1 MTKEGFHHYGH
12 GKLLLTG
19 EYFVLDGA
27 EALAVPTQLGQQFK
41 SYSLPHKQ
49 SLVHW
54 KSLDHDSSCWFE
66 GKFYLD
72 GKYYPSHLSDESTG
86 KRILEFLNSALD
98 LAPQKMVGFA
108 IEVETT
114 LEFNKDW
121 GLGSSSTLVASFAQW
136 LKIDPFELLQRT
148 FGGSGYDVACARA
161 DGPITYSNLV
171 NPPEIKSVQLNWSFK
186 DQFVFAYLGNKQDSR
201 EGIQRYKEFPAK
213 QSILNQISAL
223 THKVVQARDLTEF
236 SALIDQHE
244 SIVAEQLQLDKVKDL
259 YFSDFNGSIKSLG
272 AWGGD
277 FILAASEQPV
287 DRTKNYFSSK
297 GLTACLSWD
306 ELILDR

>member
-1 MTKEGFHHYGH
+1 
-12 GKLLLTG
+12 
-19 EYFVLDGA
+19 
-27 EALAVPTQLGQQFK
+27 
-41 SYSLPHKQ
+41 
-49 SLVHW
+49 
-54 KSLDHDSSCWFE
+54 
-66 GKFYLD
+66 
-72 GKYYPSHLSDESTG
+72 
-86 KRILEFLNSALD
+86 LNSALD
-98 LAPQKMVGFA
+98 IAPEKMVGLA
-108 IEVETT
+108 IEIKTT

-148 FGGSGYDVACARA
+148 FGGSGYDVACALA

-171 NPPEIKSVQLNWSFK
+171 NPPEIKSVQLDWSFK

-277 FILAASEQPV
+277 FILASSEQPV